1 MRKKPF
7 SEIQTDSDGNIQ
19 VSVHQGADNEDGIYR
34 RVQMALG
41 KAPKFLT
48 IDLIGHGALTTDL
61 CLGLFHLLK
70 TEKKSPT
77 KVLLKVNSS
86 LIDGTVLLICCAD
99 QVTFAPHRFF
109 RIASAERFR
118 EILEKCRDAADSIE
132 DIEENAALV
141 EYGEILQ
148 ILNQYFPV
156 SEFTDQQVPLD
167 KLLEYFGDD
176 QEEQYRELFGKMAVP
191 ISSEGQKLD

>member
-1 MRKKPF
+1 MRKRPF

-19 VSVHQGADNEDGIYR
+19 VSVHQSADNEDGIYR
-34 RVQMALG
+34 RIQMALG
-41 KAPKFLT
+41 KAPKLLT
-48 IDLIGHGALTTDL
+48 IELIGHGALTTDL

-86 LIDGTVLLICCAD
+86 LIDGAVLLFCCAD

-118 EILEKCRDAADSIE
+118 EILEKCRDSAGVVE
-132 DIEENAALV
+132 DVEENASLS
-141 EYGEILQ
+141 EYEEILK
-148 ILNQYFPV
+148 ILNAYLPV
-156 SEFTDQQVPLD
+156 EEFTDQQVPVQ
-167 KLLEYFGDD
+167 KLAEYFGDE
-176 QEEQYRELFGKMAVP
+176 QEARFKELL
-191 ISSEGQKLD
+191 GQVGNSTIPAEENLV